1 MEFQYKIIN
10 FPFKWI
16 CKVHDMRRKNYRL
29 KIVLF
34 LTCIIVFYIINWS
47 FPGGSESKE
56 SACNAGDLGLIPA
69 GDPWRRKW
77 QYTPLF
83 LSGKFHGQKSLVGY
97 NPWGGKI
104 TSWFTCDWI
113 SLLTNTFAFFFF
125 FLTHSLLFEVQC
137 ILTAELFKILR
148 NDSARSISANLENS
162 SVSTGLGK
170 ISFHSSSKE
179 GQCQEYS
186 NYHTFV
192 LISRASEVMPNILQ
206 ARLQQYLNWGLPD
219 VQAGFRKGRETRDQI
234 INIGWIMQ
242 KAREFQKIIYFCFVD
257 YTSILTS
264 ILTILLPLTM
274 WITTN
279 YENS

>member
-1 MEFQYKIIN
+1 MQET
-10 FPFKWI
+10 W
-16 CKVHDMRRKNYRL
+16 V
-29 KIVLF
+29 
-34 LTCIIVFYIINWS
+34 W
-47 FPGGSESKE
+47 
-56 SACNAGDLGLIPA
+56 
-69 GDPWRRKW
+69 
-77 QYTPLF
+77 
-83 LSGKFHGQKSLVGY
+83 
-97 NPWGGKI
+97 
-104 TSWFTCDWI
+104 
-113 SLLTNTFAFFFF
+113 SLLEIPEEENGNTLHYSCLGNSTDKRAWWATIHEVAKSQAGLLVTGLHYWLTLLLFF
-125 FLTHSLLFEVQC
+125 FLTLSLLFEVQR

-192 LISRASEVMPNILQ
+192 LISRASKVMPNILQ

-242 KAREFQKIIYFCFVD
+242 KAREFQKIIYFCFID

-264 ILTILLPLTM
+264 ILTTSASFDYVDH
-274 WITTN
+274 TN
-279 YENS
+279 CENS

>member
-1 MEFQYKIIN
+1 MQET
-10 FPFKWI
+10 W
-16 CKVHDMRRKNYRL
+16 V
-29 KIVLF
+29 
-34 LTCIIVFYIINWS
+34 W
-47 FPGGSESKE
+47 
-56 SACNAGDLGLIPA
+56 
-69 GDPWRRKW
+69 
-77 QYTPLF
+77 
-83 LSGKFHGQKSLVGY
+83 
-97 NPWGGKI
+97 
-104 TSWFTCDWI
+104 
-113 SLLTNTFAFFFF
+113 SLLEIPEEGNGNTLHYSCLGNSMDKRAWWATIHEVAKSQAGLLVTGLHYWLTLLLFFF

-206 ARLQQYLNWGLPD
+206 ARLQQYLNWGHPD